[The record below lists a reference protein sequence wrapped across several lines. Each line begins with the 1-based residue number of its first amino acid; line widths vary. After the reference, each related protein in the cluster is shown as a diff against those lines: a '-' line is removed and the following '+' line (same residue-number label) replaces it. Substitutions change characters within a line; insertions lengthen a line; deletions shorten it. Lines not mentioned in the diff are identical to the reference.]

1 MASGNAGTTTGGPG
15 TEQPEPEQA
24 DFDWLTNMPLLHINF
39 ILNKFIWKNYP
50 NSNEGMKLY

>member
-1 MASGNAGTTTGGPG
+1 MASGNDGTTTGGPG

-39 ILNKFIWKNYP
+39 ILNKFIWKDYP
-50 NSNEGMKLY
+50 NSNEGM